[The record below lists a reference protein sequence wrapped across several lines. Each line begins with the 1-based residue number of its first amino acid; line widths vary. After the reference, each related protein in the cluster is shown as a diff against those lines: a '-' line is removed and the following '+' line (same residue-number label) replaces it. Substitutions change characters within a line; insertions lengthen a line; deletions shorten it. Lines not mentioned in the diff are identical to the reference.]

1 VLAGGDLA
9 PEGVVAP
16 GELDDV
22 DVEGFGHD
30 RSSVGG
36 GWWQVSPGTAGRS
49 LVRFI
54 RLREDVRTA
63 TPPKEQPMADAGTV
77 QSLIAPRRYIQGRG
91 VLASIGRHVAEVGQ
105 QPLLIADE
113 NVWKLT
119 GDQLSASFKEA
130 GVDFTRETFGGVC
143 SHREIDRITEAAK
156 KAKADVVVGIGD
168 GTTLD
173 TAKAARHQAGI
184 AWRTGRPASTT
195 SSSRSA

>member
-30 RSSVGG
+30 RSSVGAAG
-36 GWWQVSPGTAGRS
+36 GGKYLPER
-49 LVRFI
+49 
-54 RLREDVRTA
+54 
-63 TPPKEQPMADAGTV
+63 P
-77 QSLIAPRRYIQGRG
+77 
-91 VLASIGRHVAEVGQ
+91 
-105 QPLLIADE
+105 
-113 NVWKLT
+113 
-119 GDQLSASFKEA
+119 
-130 GVDFTRETFGGVC
+130 VDFTRERFGGVC

-184 AWRTGRPASTT
+184 AWRTGRHRGYNEFVSFCMSVGLPTT
-195 SSSRSA
+195 FADLDLGG